1 MKKIKPV
8 LRRCI
13 SCRIISDRS
22 NLLKITKDQ
31 NLIISINENRIG
43 RSAYICKS
51 GFCTKDPK
59 LKKLLQRA
67 LKVKIDVKVFEII
80 STEIQNYK

>member
-13 SCRIISDRS
+13 SCRITNDRC
-22 NLLKITKDQ
+22 NLFKITKDQ
-31 NLIISINENRIG
+31 NLSISINENRNG

-51 GFCTKDPK
+51 AFCTKDPK
-59 LKKLLQRA
+59 LKKLLQKA